1 MIQTRGVAQ
10 TGVPPGWHALESI
23 GASPFQTH
31 ARSSTYSKPAS
42 SGSRMRNILALPPE
56 PSERDN
62 HIFSKRVVHIQP
74 NGEVFRVQTGSSHWQ
89 TSGYESVGIVKN
101 LPFGF

>member
-1 MIQTRGVAQ
+1 
-10 TGVPPGWHALESI
+10 
-23 GASPFQTH
+23 
-31 ARSSTYSKPAS
+31 
-42 SGSRMRNILALPPE
+42 MRNILALPPD

-101 LPFGF
+101 LPFGFRMIQQRQLPRFYFLNAWHTFR